1 LGVITQIV
9 RFRSRLSDDEVLATY
24 AQRAHRYRAL
34 PGLIDKY
41 YLRFD
46 ATGEH
51 GAVYLWKSPEAL
63 AEFRE
68 FELARSIPD
77 AYQVEGT
84 PEATTATVVMQ
95 LRSSKNG
102 AIGAVPGGQVVT

>member
-1 LGVITQIV
+1 M
-9 RFRSRLSDDEVLATY
+9 Y
-24 AQRAHRYRAL
+24 AERANRYRAL

-51 GAVYLWKSPEAL
+51 GAVYLWRSPEAL

-68 FELARSIPD
+68 SELARSIPD
-77 AYQVEGT
+77 AYQVVGT
-84 PEATTATVVMQ
+84 PEVITATVVMQ
-95 LRSSKNG
+95 LRLADDV
-102 AIGAVPGGQVVT
+102 AIGRAAAVTP